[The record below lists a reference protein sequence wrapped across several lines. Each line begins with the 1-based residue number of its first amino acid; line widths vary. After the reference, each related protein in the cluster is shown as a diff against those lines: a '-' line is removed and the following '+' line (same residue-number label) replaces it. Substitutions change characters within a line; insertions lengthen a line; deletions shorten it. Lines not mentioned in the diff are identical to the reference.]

1 MNILLTV
8 YSLPECL
15 STAIASSFDQ
25 TYLLL
30 AKTNN
35 VAKTNLFIFYWNPR

>member
-1 MNILLTV
+1 MNILLSV
-8 YSLPECL
+8 YNLTECL

-30 AKTNN
+30 AKINYL
-35 VAKTNLFIFYWNPR
+35 AKINLFILTGTQG